1 MKPVLIFRSPLLFI
15 ISLISKCAQE
25 GCKLLLE
32 TIKKDTKVHGQKK
45 SWCIWRGIY
54 FIYRFSCDIN
64 CCYAGTYV
72 DTL

>member
-45 SWCIWRGIY
+45 S
-54 FIYRFSCDIN
+54 
-64 CCYAGTYV
+64 
-72 DTL
+72 